1 VTSVDVT
8 AWEPADE
15 EQLGTKPKQW
25 LRSPTG
31 ELWLWKESTI
41 HHDARHGSFRKGDD
55 WAEVVAGRLGQRLG
69 VPVASVEL
77 ATRDERFGVVSRKVL
92 DDKTETLV
100 HGNEL
105 LDEIGVRANEPHDR
119 SGYTV
124 EAVARALMLVRPP
137 EQSTTRLPIAFDWF
151 VSYLVLDALVG
162 NTDRHQDNWATIR
175 GPSGQR
181 LSPSFDHASCLGFQI
196 SDEERLERLA
206 GCGNRT
212 VARYAAGARTKFEG
226 RPSPIAAVVLALHLT
241 ADRVRRHWLGA
252 VAAGP
257 DLAEFMDDLS
267 EDRMSAPAK
276 RFANSLYLVN
286 REWLSHSLRTMV
298 E

>member
-15 EQLGTKPKQW
+15 EYLGTKPKQW

-31 ELWLWKESTI
+31 ELWLWKESTV

-55 WAEVVAGRLGQRLG
+55 WAEVVACQLGRRLG
-69 VPVASVEL
+69 VPVATVEL
-77 ATRDERFGVVSRKVL
+77 ATRGERFGVVSRKVS
-92 DDKTETLV
+92 DDRTETLV

-105 LDEIGVRANEPHDR
+105 LAEIGVRASEPHDR
-119 SGYTV
+119 AGYTV
-124 EAVARALMLVRPP
+124 EAVARALASVGPP
-137 EQSTTRLPIAFDWF
+137 EPSTRLPIAFDWF
-151 VSYLVLDALVG
+151 VGYLVLDALVG

-175 GPSGQR
+175 GPAGQR

-206 GCGNRT
+206 GGGSRT

-241 ADRVRRHWLGA
+241 AERVRRHWLGA
-252 VAAGP
+252 LAAGP
-257 DLAEFMDDLS
+257 DPADLMDDLP
-267 EDRMSAPAK
+267 EDRMSTPAK
-276 RFANSLYLVN
+276 RFATSLYLVN
-286 REWLSHSLRTMV
+286 RESLSQALRTMV